1 MGGKIEEREDG
12 FIVEGPTELRG
23 TVCNTYEDHR
33 IAMALTIAGLI
44 AHGETKILGAQCIRI
59 SFPEF
64 IEIIKEIG
72 SADCISIE
80 DSI

>member
-1 MGGKIEEREDG
+1 MLK
-12 FIVEGPTELRG
+12 VQPELRG